1 MKKIISLV
9 VVVALVAVAFFVGS
23 KVIHRCDDCEEVF
36 FGAGYEPNIIEDF
49 VSEDDQMICKD
60 CAEKQH
66 AVSVA
71 LGMSLDE
78 FKIDIF

>member
-9 VVVALVAVAFFVGS
+9 VVVAIAAVAIFVGS
-23 KVIHRCDDCEEVF
+23 NLIHRCDDCEKIF

-49 VSEDDQMICKD
+49 VSEEEQIICKD
-60 CAEKQH
+60 CAENQH

-78 FKIDIF
+78 FKREAF